1 MLMID
6 LRDYKCPQQF
16 IQFKL
21 GLNKA
26 VSVNQPITFTFNT
39 ASATDDMQQFLEKYH
54 YDFKIDLE
62 LGVLTVE
69 PVCV

>member
-1 MLMID
+1 MLMCD
-6 LRDYKCPQQF
+6 LRPFKCPQQF

-26 VSVNQPITFTFNT
+26 QSVNQPVTFTFN
-39 ASATDDMQQFLEKYH
+39 AEHSSDDMQRFLEKHHYH
-54 YDFKIDLE
+54 FEIDLE

>member
-1 MLMID
+1 MLTVD

-26 VSVNQPITFTFNT
+26 ISVKQPVTFTFN
-39 ASATDDMQQFLEKYH
+39 AAEATDDMQRFLEKHHYH
-54 YDFKIDLE
+54 FKIDLE

-69 PVCV
+69 PIRV

>member
-1 MLMID
+1 MLTVD
-6 LRDYKCPQQF
+6 LRGYKCPQQF

-26 VSVNQPITFTFNT
+26 TSIKQPVTFTFN
-39 ASATDDMQQFLEKYH
+39 AAEATDDMQRFLEKHHYH
-54 YDFKIDLE
+54 FKIDLE

-69 PVCV
+69 PIRV

>member
-1 MLMID
+1 MLTVD

-26 VSVNQPITFTFNT
+26 VSAQQAVTFTFN
-39 ASATDDMQQFLEKYH
+39 AAEATDDMQRFLEKNHYH
-54 YDFKIDLE
+54 FKIDLE

-69 PVCV
+69 PIRV